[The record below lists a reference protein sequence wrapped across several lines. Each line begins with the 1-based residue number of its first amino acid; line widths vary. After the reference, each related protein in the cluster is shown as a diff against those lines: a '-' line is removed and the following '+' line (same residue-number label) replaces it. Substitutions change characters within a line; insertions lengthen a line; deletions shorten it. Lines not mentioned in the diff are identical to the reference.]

1 MAIQGRLH
9 GAGCENSLA
18 GAITRE
24 MADAIAHE
32 LAGKPDLTDLQE
44 LRNEL
49 YEVRNELKADI
60 IQVRGEVVQV
70 RDDVAQVRGDVAQV
84 RGDVA
89 RLESRVADLANEIA
103 GLRNVMA
110 DSKVSNARWA
120 IGLTATIAL
129 GFAGIVVALVVV

>member
-1 MAIQGRLH
+1 MVLDTMAIQGRLH
-9 GAGCENSLA
+9 HAGLENTLA
-18 GAITRE
+18 GAVTRE
-24 MADAIAHE
+24 MADAIAQE
-32 LAGKPDLTDLQE
+32 LASKPDLTDLQG

-70 RDDVAQVRGDVAQV
+70 RDEVAQVRGDA
-84 RGDVA
+84 A

-103 GLRNVMA
+103 GLRNIMA

-120 IGLTATIAL
+120 IGVTATIAL
-129 GFAGIVVALVVV
+129 GFAGVIVALVVV

>member
-1 MAIQGRLH
+1 MALDTMAIQGRLH
-9 GAGCENSLA
+9 NAGCETILA
-18 GAITRE
+18 GAIARE
-24 MADAIAHE
+24 MADAIAQE
-32 LAGKPDLTDLQE
+32 LASKPDLTDLQG

-70 RDDVAQVRGDVAQV
+70 RDEVAQV

-103 GLRNVMA
+103 GLRNIMA

-120 IGLTATIAL
+120 IGLIATMAL
-129 GFAGIVVALVVV
+129 GFTGVILALVAV

>member
-9 GAGCENSLA
+9 GAGCENRLA

-24 MADAIAHE
+24 MADAIAQE

-60 IQVRGEVVQV
+60 IEVRGEVVQA
-70 RDDVAQVRGDVAQV
+70 RS
-84 RGDVA
+84 DVA
-89 RLESRVADLANEIA
+89 RLESRVADLADEIA
-103 GLRNVMA
+103 GLRNIMA

-120 IGLTATIAL
+120 IGLSATIAL
-129 GFAGIVVALVVV
+129 GFAGVIVALVVV

>member
-1 MAIQGRLH
+1 MALDTVGIQDRLH
-9 GAGCENSLA
+9 QAGCENILA

-24 MADAIAHE
+24 MADAIAQE
-32 LAGKPDLTDLQE
+32 LASKPDLTDLQT

-60 IQVRGEVVQV
+60 IQVQGEVV
-70 RDDVAQVRGDVAQV
+70 QV

-89 RLESRVADLANEIA
+89 RLESRVAELANEIA
-103 GLRNVMA
+103 GLRNIMA

-120 IGLTATIAL
+120 IGITATIAL
-129 GFAGIVVALVVV
+129 GFAGVIVALVVV